1 MLSHLNLSNVI
12 TEMLAERDDISL
24 SAALF
29 AVILGGLYVEIQMPL
44 ILPTVVV
51 AITKQTFSD
60 NLGSAF
66 SVFDTFAVEVLDNCN
81 CFHIN

>member
-1 MLSHLNLSNVI
+1 MF
-12 TEMLAERDDISL
+12 AKRDHISL
-24 SAALF
+24 SATLF
-29 AVILGGLYVEIQMPL
+29 AVVLGGLRVEIQMTL
-44 ILPTVVV
+44 ILSTVVV
-51 AITKQTFSD
+51 AITKQTFGD